1 MVTARGERPYL
12 LADQRASTPLNRLTV
27 ATIVLRPTN
36 ERLYLTDELALP
48 WSATNLGEGNFLLRT
63 REPVYW
69 EVEMTGYDRA
79 SGTLSV
85 RIIDYTASA
94 DQYQPTRP
102 ARSTVRTVQFATLD
116 RERFCA
122 QLTYYRASE
131 LPLSNGEPLSAAD
144 SPAVSA
150 ASISPGSLPMV
161 DTEAASPRSYPLN
174 FSVSITEL
182 TIGDGYA
189 EGYYRDWIEA
199 IRFRI
204 PNSHLRKEF
213 HPIRGYF
220 ARQLR
225 RKTVEVTAQLTFDA
239 SGEPGIHTA
248 RSPQLSRIDD
258 RLLEVLR
265 ARTLQDLLRPE
276 ETDRRLFTPEELLAN
291 YATDDPVRVLLP
303 PPGAELLEE
312 ILRSQDVRNAAQLA
326 HLASRQE
333 AGQKLRFVLSP
344 RFGFLF
350 FVRGEGMHHFLLE
363 LLDSHATYIWSF
375 PREVGTLADH
385 LERVTAEVQHLN
397 AVGRSSYRHSHTFP
411 YPFWTVRHEAVG
423 SEFVDGF
430 PRWKARGG
438 GRPDLTAADRPTAS
452 SFPRL
457 GR

>member
-1 MVTARGERPYL
+1 MAYE
-12 LADQRASTPLNRLTV
+12 RASTLQTVLTV

-48 WSATNLGEGNFLLRT
+48 WSATNLGAGNFLLRM

-79 SGTLSV
+79 SGRLSV
-85 RIIDYTASA
+85 RIIDYTAA
-94 DQYQPTRP
+94 AAKYRPERP
-102 ARSTVRTVQFATLD
+102 ARAAVRAVEFATLD
-116 RERFCA
+116 REQFCA
-122 QLTYYRASE
+122 QLTYYRAGE
-131 LPLSNGEPLSAAD
+131 LPLSGTGPPREV
-144 SPAVSA
+144 VSEIPDPDDPSDGPP
-150 ASISPGSLPMV
+150 ASIAGERPP
-161 DTEAASPRSYPLN
+161 ARSYSLN
-174 FSVSITEL
+174 FPVPVTEF

-189 EGYYRDWIEA
+189 EGYYREWIGA
-199 IRFRI
+199 IRYRI
-204 PNSHLRKEF
+204 PNPHLRKEF
-213 HPIRGYF
+213 HPIRAYF
-220 ARQLR
+220 ARSLR

-239 SGEPGIHTA
+239 QGEPEIREAH
-248 RSPQLSRIDD
+248 SPQLARIDD

-265 ARTLQDLLRPE
+265 ARTLQDLLRAK

-326 HLASRQE
+326 HLAGRQE

-350 FVRGEGMHHFLLE
+350 FVRGEDMNHFLLE
-363 LLDSHATYIWSF
+363 LLDSHATYVWSL
-375 PREVGTLADH
+375 PRELGTLADH

-397 AVGRSSYRHSHTFP
+397 AVGRSSYRRSHTFP
-411 YPFWTVRHEAVG
+411 YPFWTVRHESVG

-430 PRWKARGG
+430 PRWRARVEEG
-438 GRPDLTAADRPTAS
+438 LI
-452 SFPRL
+452 
-457 GR
+457 

>member
-1 MVTARGERPYL
+1 MRWSGSIPPKSFSFI
-12 LADQRASTPLNRLTV
+12 QSPPKV
-27 ATIVLRPTN
+27 ATLVLRPTN

-69 EVEMTGYDRA
+69 EAEMTGYDRA
-79 SGTLSV
+79 SGALSV
-85 RIIDYTASA
+85 RIIDYAASA
-94 DQYQPTRP
+94 DQYQPARP

-131 LPLSNGEPLSAAD
+131 LPLSNGELSNAACTELPGAD
-144 SPAVSA
+144 DRTDVRAPNTIPGVPVSPDLEDA
-150 ASISPGSLPMV
+150 A
-161 DTEAASPRSYPLN
+161 PRSYPLN

-182 TIGDGYA
+182 KIGDGYA
-189 EGYYRDWIEA
+189 EGYYRDWVGE
-199 IRFRI
+199 IRYRI

-225 RKTVEVTAQLTFDA
+225 RKTVEVTAQLTFDVA
-239 SGEPGIHTA
+239 GEPEIHTA
-248 RSPQLSRIDD
+248 RSPQLRRIDD

-276 ETDRRLFTPEELLAN
+276 ETNRRLFTPEELLSN
-291 YATDDPVRVLLP
+291 YPADDPVRVLLP

-350 FVRGEGMHHFLLE
+350 FVRGEAMHHFLLE
-363 LLDSHATYIWSF
+363 LLDSHATYVWSL
-375 PREVGTLADH
+375 PREVGTLAD
-385 LERVTAEVQHLN
+385 
-397 AVGRSSYRHSHTFP
+397 
-411 YPFWTVRHEAVG
+411 
-423 SEFVDGF
+423 
-430 PRWKARGG
+430 
-438 GRPDLTAADRPTAS
+438 
-452 SFPRL
+452 
-457 GR
+457 